1 MSNFTQRILTGLVGA
16 TLVVAAMWAGGW
28 WFGALMTAVALAA
41 QFELYKML
49 QAGGAAPVVGLGLV
63 LGLAAV
69 VWPLAPVTLLVLV
82 AGVPMIQVAVLF
94 KRRNSPLLD
103 AAATV
108 FGVVYPALLASSIV
122 LLRVGDIGLRG
133 DEAFW
138 LTAAVLFAVWSA
150 DSFAY
155 LAGRAFG
162 KTPLFERISPK
173 KTWEGAIGG
182 AVGAFA
188 MVAAFKLG
196 ALGDAVSWLDVAMI
210 ALASGVLG
218 PLGDLSESQFKRSV
232 GVKDS
237 ASWLPGHGG
246 LLDRV
251 DATLVAVPVVVLY
264 FHLTRGLL

>member
-16 TLVVAAMWAGGW
+16 TLVVSTVWAGGW
-28 WFGALMTAVALAA
+28 WFAALMTAVALAA
-41 QFELYKML
+41 QFELYRML
-49 QAGGAAPVVGLGLV
+49 RVGGVEPVVGLGLV

-82 AGVPMIQVAVLF
+82 AGVPLVQVAVLF
-94 KRRNSPLLD
+94 RRRKTPLLD
-103 AAATV
+103 AAATA
-108 FGVVYPALLASSIV
+108 FGVLYPAMLASAIV
-122 LLRVGDIGLRG
+122 LLRVGDLGLRG
-133 DEAFW
+133 SEPFW
-138 LTAAVLFAVWSA
+138 LTTAVLFAVWSA

-182 AVGAFA
+182 ALGAFA

-196 ALGDAVSWLDVAMI
+196 ALGDALSWADVTVI
-210 ALASGVLG
+210 ALASGLLG
-218 PLGDLSESQFKRSV
+218 PLGDLSESQFKRSA

-251 DATLVAVPVVVLY
+251 DATLVAVPVIVLY
-264 FHLTRGLL
+264 FHLTRGFL